1 MSLQLLY
8 LSSYSLMILGAGILP
23 ISRVN
28 RQLFFLLGKDV
39 NTNKWCDFGGKS
51 EIGETSLKTAIREG
65 YEETSGFLGTQR
77 EMESNIKNHALPR
90 FKTNNKRHTVYLYN
104 TTFNEYFP
112 DSYNNNYKFIKKNFN
127 NLLNKDGYFEVSH
140 IKWFSLDEI
149 KTNTDIRPYFKDV
162 VPYLEINYDIL
173 LDKIN

>member
-8 LSSYSLMILGAGILP
+8 LYSYSLMILGAGILP

-28 RQLFFLLGKDV
+28 RQLYFLLGKDV

-65 YEETSGFLGTQR
+65 YEETSGFLGTQK
-77 EMESNIKNHALPR
+77 EMEFNIKSNLLPK
-90 FKTNNKRHTVYLYN
+90 FKTNNGRHTVYLYN
-104 TTFNEYFP
+104 TSFNEYFP
-112 DSYNNNYKFIKKNFN
+112 DNYNNNYEFIKKNFN
-127 NLLNKDGYFEVSH
+127 NLLNKNGYFEISE
-140 IKWFSLDEI
+140 IKWFDINEI
-149 KTNTDIRPYFKDV
+149 KSNKKIRPYFKEI
-162 VPYLEINYDIL
+162 VPLLEKNYDNL